1 MGLRAPKRGTLRSF
15 HFEYMTFAEALVVEA
30 VMRQNRG
37 AKSVFPRGRPFP
49 KGLAHPSAIAL
60 ITEPEHSRILV
71 DSARRLPAGLKMK
84 GGFSKLKEYYAE
96 MILGMKKAHKG
107 QPLSLEIW
115 SFEDEG
121 RQDIAEKLGKQFD
134 IPFRWLGPA
143 EIKAEVKELRGKVS
157 PEDSDRENLEAIIA
171 LLSQLD

>member
-1 MGLRAPKRGTLRSF
+1 MGLRAPKKEALRSF
-15 HFEYMTFAEALVVEA
+15 RFEFMTFAEALVVEA

-71 DSARRLPAGLKMK
+71 DSARRIPAGLKIK
-84 GGFSKLKEYYAE
+84 GGFSKLRDYYAE
-96 MILGMKKAHKG
+96 MIMGMQKAHKG
-107 QPLSLEIW
+107 QPVGLEIW
-115 SFEDEG
+115 SFEEG
-121 RQDIAEKLGKQFD
+121 GREDIAEKLGKQFN

-143 EIKAEVKELRGKVS
+143 EIKAELKELRGKLS
-157 PEDSDRENLEAIIA
+157 QENSDQDNLEAVLT
-171 LLSQLD
+171 LLMRMG

>member
-1 MGLRAPKRGTLRSF
+1 
-15 HFEYMTFAEALVVEA
+15 
-30 VMRQNRG
+30 
-37 AKSVFPRGRPFP
+37 
-49 KGLAHPSAIAL
+49 
-60 ITEPEHSRILV
+60 
-71 DSARRLPAGLKMK
+71 
-84 GGFSKLKEYYAE
+84 
-96 MILGMKKAHKG
+96 MILGMQKAHKG
-107 QPLSLEIW
+107 QPLSLEVW

-157 PEDSDRENLEAIIA
+157 PEDSDQENLEALIA